1 AVPVV
6 LRRTSF
12 PSAASVGLLLLGL
25 AFGIAL
31 WHVAPAL
38 DGDALFHLAR
48 VRKLDAFG
56 SLSLRTVDEFKD
68 GGLHPGYAFPLWH
81 VLLALV
87 GRVAG
92 VDPALVFRHEASVLS
107 PLAFGVAYEAGLA
120 VFRSAWA
127 GLAALSA

>member
-31 WHVAPAL
+31 WHVAPSL

-48 VRKLDAFG
+48 VRKLDAFD
-56 SLSLRTVDEFKD
+56 SLSLRSVDEFRD

-81 VLLALV
+81 VFLALV
-87 GRVAG
+87 AKLAG
-92 VDPALVFRHEASVLS
+92 VDPALVVRHEASVLT
-107 PLAFGVAYEAGLA
+107 PI
-120 VFRSAWA
+120 
-127 GLAALSA
+127 AL